1 MLKQSSIQI
10 AIFNLVLTLVS
21 SAPES
26 ISEFTLLALKT
37 KCCKI
42 EDFSEARNDLNE
54 PIITPDPTAVDPIN
68 APPYGTPR
76 DDNVEW
82 DELLPE
88 QSPVPLDERAKEFW
102 KISGQK
108 ILKETLARKTNT
120 NIAKNLIIL
129 VADGMSIP
137 TQTATR
143 MYLGGEK
150 RVLSFEKFPY
160 VGLSKVRRENFSI
173 KTSGELRKFKL

>member
-1 MLKQSSIQI
+1 MSSRWWHLRRDVARLNI
-10 AIFNLVLTLVS
+10 
-21 SAPES
+21 
-26 ISEFTLLALKT
+26 
-37 KCCKI
+37 
-42 EDFSEARNDLNE
+42 FSEPRNDLNE
-54 PIITPDPTAVDPIN
+54 PIITPDPTSADPIN
-68 APPYGTPR
+68 EPPTGTSPR

-88 QSPVPLDERAKEFW
+88 QSPVPLDEKSREFW
-102 KISGQK
+102 KLSGQH
-108 ILKETLARKTNT
+108 ILKETLERKVNT

-143 MYLGGEK
+143 MYLGGEEK
-150 RVLSFEKFPY
+150 ILSFEKFPY

-173 KTSGELRKFKL
+173 R